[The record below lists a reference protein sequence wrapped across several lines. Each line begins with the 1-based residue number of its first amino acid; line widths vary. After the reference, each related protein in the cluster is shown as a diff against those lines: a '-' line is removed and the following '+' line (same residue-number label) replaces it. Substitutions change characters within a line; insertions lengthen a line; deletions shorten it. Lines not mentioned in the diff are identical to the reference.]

1 MSTSFAFSNY
11 TGFSKPRR
19 KELQLGLHNKT
30 HLALPTSCFRAQLCQ
45 DIVNTTAGLAE
56 RVAIFLTRT
65 TRYSVLTSARET
77 TTTTLWKRADD

>member
-1 MSTSFAFSNY
+1 MSTSFAFPNY

-45 DIVNTTAGLAE
+45 DIVNTMAGLAE
-56 RVAIFLTRT
+56 RVAIFTQT
-65 TRYSVLTSARET
+65 TRYPVLTSALET
-77 TTTTLWKRADD
+77 TTTSLWKRADD